1 MLVAMIALV
10 LAVAGTSVAAI
21 NSLTKKQKSQ
31 TRRIAQGEI
40 AKAAP
45 GLSVAHA
52 KQADGVAAGS
62 IGPSGLSKSIPAA
75 HVTRTGTPQ
84 STLTGAETRL
94 SFNSERY
101 DTAGMH
107 DNATNDSRLTAPID
121 GIYEITAQ
129 IQWQAALASE
139 HELIIRRNGS
149 ADIAL
154 TADNTSGGGQSA
166 TTQVQLHAG
175 DYVEAF
181 VFQESADGV
190 NVEIDSESSPEFAM
204 TWLAP
209 GP

>member
-1 MLVAMIALV
+1 
-10 LAVAGTSVAAI
+10 
-21 NSLTKKQKSQ
+21 
-31 TRRIAQGEI
+31 
-40 AKAAP
+40 
-45 GLSVAHA
+45 
-52 KQADGVAAGS
+52 
-62 IGPSGLSKSIPAA
+62 
-75 HVTRTGTPQ
+75 
-84 STLTGAETRL
+84 
-94 SFNSERY
+94 
-101 DTAGMH
+101 MH

-190 NVEIDSESSPEFAM
+190 NVEIDSESSPEFGM